1 MLYITTKNLQNAIS
15 RFALLKKIS
24 HEHSIFFNIKLYFLR
39 QKKYVD
45 HEIEEFLGDISYVVS
60 KVLVASLK

>member
-1 MLYITTKNLQNAIS
+1 MLYITTKNLQNA
-15 RFALLKKIS
+15 RFALLKKS
-24 HEHSIFFNIKLYFLR
+24 HTNSIFLNIKLYFFR